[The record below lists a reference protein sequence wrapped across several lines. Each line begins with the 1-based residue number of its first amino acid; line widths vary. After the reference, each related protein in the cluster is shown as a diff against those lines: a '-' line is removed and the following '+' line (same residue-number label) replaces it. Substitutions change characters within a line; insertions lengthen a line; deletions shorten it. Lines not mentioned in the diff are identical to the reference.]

1 MARRL
6 LKLIGMIAGAGM
18 LGVAFAASGVP
29 ALAEEDE
36 FDGSPRAPG
45 VEITYYACSACHS
58 FKLVAQQGLSKE
70 SWKEVLVWMVEEQ
83 EMEPM
88 EPADLSVTLDYLAK
102 FYGPDRLARKLA
114 TKRQ

>member
-1 MARRL
+1 MARHL
-6 LKLIGMIAGAGM
+6 LKHIGMMAGAGM
-18 LGVAFAASGVP
+18 LGVAFATSGTP

-36 FDGSPRAPG
+36 FGGSPRAPG

-70 SWKEVLVWMVEEQ
+70 SWREVLVWMVEEQ

-88 EPADLSVTLDYLAK
+88 EPSDFLVTLNYLTK
-102 FYGPDRLARKLA
+102 FYGPDRLANKLA
-114 TKRQ
+114 AKR

>member
-6 LKLIGMIAGAGM
+6 LKHIGMIAGAGM
-18 LGVAFAASGVP
+18 LGVAIAASGSP

-36 FDGSPRAPG
+36 FGGIPRAPG
-45 VEITYYACSACHS
+45 VEITYYACSSCHS

-70 SWKEVLVWMVEEQ
+70 RWREVLVWMVEEQ

-88 EPADLSVTLDYLAK
+88 EPSDFSATLNYLAK
-102 FYGPDRLARKLA
+102 FYGPDRLAQTMA
-114 TKRQ
+114 AKR